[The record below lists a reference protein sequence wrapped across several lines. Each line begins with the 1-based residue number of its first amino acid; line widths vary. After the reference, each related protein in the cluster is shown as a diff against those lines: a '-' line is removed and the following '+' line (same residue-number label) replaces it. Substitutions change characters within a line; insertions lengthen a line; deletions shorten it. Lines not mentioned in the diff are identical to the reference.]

1 MWILAIVAL
10 ILLLW
15 RVRESF
21 EATPSIKA
29 PPYDAAEKERI
40 YNMVRNRSATPP
52 YTVLGF
58 QDMLMARAKSM
69 NPSEQNEKKLQ
80 EFAGG
85 LVSPAIESFF
95 TTVYKPATTPIT
107 AANIDAFMLTRTSE
121 LKDVEKHILT
131 TYFIGQSGVGRTG
144 KDSYTEKLAAE
155 GLAQNFDFSRR
166 STTAPVTGGTSGSG
180 MLGSGMLGG
189 DPSPTCPTGSTIDE
203 FKMRC
208 RVFVDKECSA
218 GTVLDSSIGKCR
230 AGDKIGGTPS
240 CPPGSSAG
248 SDGNCVLAEAGGT
261 PTCPAGYTYD
271 TKQVSGQAAGEM
283 PRRMGTC
290 VLSSVVN
297 ARVTVS
303 QPGDVGTTSAGA
315 NPNRT
320 SGNTTGGTSGTTQGS
335 NSGGGGNRRQQ
346 VFGPLFMGE
355 GEGQVQG
362 VDSSTTNRYPELLG
376 GTARSSTRIDGGG
389 IVAPSGVGVTL
400 PSLNSLGL
408 NANSNMF
415 PFSRSPGDMETIPD
429 PFRVSQQFSSSSYS
443 SKTEPVP
450 FLTDFSA
457 FQS

>member
-1 MWILAIVAL
+1 MKTWMWILAIVAL

-58 QDMLMARAKSM
+58 QDMLMARAKTM
-69 NPSEQNEKKLQ
+69 NPNEQNERKLQ

-107 AANIDAFMLTRTSE
+107 EANIDAFMLTRTSE
-121 LKDVEKHILT
+121 LKDVEKHILM

-144 KDSYTEKLAAE
+144 VDSYTERLAEE

-180 MLGSGMLGG
+180 TAGSGTAGSGTAGSGTPGSGTAGSGTPGSGTSGSGTAGSGTSGSGTAGSGTAGSGMSAA
-189 DPSPTCPTGSTIDE
+189 DPS
-203 FKMRC
+203 
-208 RVFVDKECSA
+208 
-218 GTVLDSSIGKCR
+218 
-230 AGDKIGGTPS
+230 
-240 CPPGSSAG
+240 
-248 SDGNCVLAEAGGT
+248 
-261 PTCPAGYTYD
+261 
-271 TKQVSGQAAGEM
+271 
-283 PRRMGTC
+283 
-290 VLSSVVN
+290 
-297 ARVTVS
+297 
-303 QPGDVGTTSAGA
+303 
-315 NPNRT
+315 RT
-320 SGNTTGGTSGTTQGS
+320 SGTTTGGTSGTTRGP
-335 NSGGGGNRRQQ
+335 NSGGGGILRQQ
-346 VFGPLFMGE
+346 VFGPLFMGQGE
-355 GEGQVQG
+355 GEPSG

-376 GTARSSTRIDGGG
+376 GNNTRSSTRIDGGG

-408 NANSNMF
+408 NENSGMF

>member
-58 QDMLMARAKSM
+58 QDMLMARAKTM
-69 NPSEQNEKKLQ
+69 NPNEQNERKLQ

-107 AANIDAFMLTRTSE
+107 EANIDAFMLTRTSE
-121 LKDVEKHILT
+121 LKDVEKHILM

-144 KDSYTEKLAAE
+144 VDSYTERLAEE

-180 MLGSGMLGG
+180 TAGSGTAGSGTAGSGTPGSGTAGSGTPGSGTSGSGTAGSGTSGSGTAGSGTAGSGMSAA
-189 DPSPTCPTGSTIDE
+189 DPS
-203 FKMRC
+203 
-208 RVFVDKECSA
+208 
-218 GTVLDSSIGKCR
+218 
-230 AGDKIGGTPS
+230 
-240 CPPGSSAG
+240 
-248 SDGNCVLAEAGGT
+248 
-261 PTCPAGYTYD
+261 
-271 TKQVSGQAAGEM
+271 
-283 PRRMGTC
+283 
-290 VLSSVVN
+290 
-297 ARVTVS
+297 
-303 QPGDVGTTSAGA
+303 
-315 NPNRT
+315 RT
-320 SGNTTGGTSGTTQGS
+320 SGTTTGGTSGTTRGP

-346 VFGPLFMGE
+346 VFGPLFMGQGE
-355 GEGQVQG
+355 GEPSG

-376 GTARSSTRIDGGG
+376 GNNTRSSTRIDGGG

-408 NANSNMF
+408 NENSGMF